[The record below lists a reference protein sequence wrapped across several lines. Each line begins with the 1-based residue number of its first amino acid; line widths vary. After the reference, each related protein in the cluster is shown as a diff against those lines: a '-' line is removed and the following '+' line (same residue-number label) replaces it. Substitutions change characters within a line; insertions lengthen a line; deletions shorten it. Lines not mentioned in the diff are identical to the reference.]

1 MRLKV
6 LERFLG
12 FQFSGMYAQGLGIS
26 CRIVSSSIIVPG
38 SNIRVFKY
46 PGLLL
51 RLSWVSFQDPRMRED
66 LLCRISLQRIIS
78 PGSIILQDQFSG
90 YYSGF
95 NNPDKKLQIIS
106 PGSIILIGYYRI
118 TSLGTIILQTLNDQK
133 NPGLLIQKRNYR
145 SFLWVQLH
153 W

>member
-51 RLSWVSFQDPRMRED
+51 RLSWVSCQDPRMRED

-78 PGSIILQDQFSG
+78 PSSIILQDQFSG

-95 NNPDKKLQIIS
+95 NNPKKKLQIIS

-118 TSLGTIILQTLNDQK
+118 TSPGTIILQTLNDQK